1 MTSNEV
7 LSMYENIA
15 GLTSKMAVAA
25 NAGDWNSLVRLES
38 ECAQQARATETGVPA
53 LEGAPRMRKIDLL
66 KQIMANDR
74 AVRDI
79 TEPWMGQLDRALS
92 PAH

>member
-1 MTSNEV
+1 
-7 LSMYENIA
+7 L
-15 GLTSKMAVAA
+15 G
-25 NAGDWNSLVRLES
+25 RLES
-38 ECAQQARATETGVPA
+38 QCALQASAAKRDVPP
-53 LEGAPRMRKIDLL
+53 LEGVERKRKIDLL

>member
-7 LSMYENIA
+7 LAMYENIA
-15 GLTSKMAVAA
+15 TLSGRMAVAA
-25 NAGDWNSLVRLES
+25 REGDWDGLARLES
-38 ECAQQARATETGVPA
+38 QCALQASAARSGGPP
-53 LEGAPRMRKIDLL
+53 LEGAERKRKIDRL
-66 KQIMANDR
+66 KQIMAHDR